1 MKTVFLREK
10 KKHRLNLELFIAK
23 RLIKGKQ
30 HKISISA
37 PIIKIAIAAIAL
49 GILMMLIAMATG
61 VGLKYKI
68 REKIAAFN
76 GHIQIYN
83 YDNNNSEVS
92 VIPVS
97 LEQKFYPEFK
107 LVEGVRHVQAVAT
120 KAGIIRTEDTFEG
133 VIAKGVGKDYDW
145 RAFEEF
151 LVVGSLPDF
160 TGDLNSEVLMSRLMA
175 SRLQM
180 GVGDEF
186 FTFFLKEEDP
196 SKIPNQRKFKI
207 TGIYDSGFE
216 EFDGTYILAD
226 IRHIQRMNRWE
237 ENEVGNFEV
246 FLTDFDAIDEKS
258 AQIYGQTLSTL
269 DTQTIKNK
277 YYKIFEWIGL
287 FDFNIGIIIG
297 IMIIVGG
304 INMITALLVLILER
318 TPMIGVLKALGAAN
332 WSIRKVF
339 LYNAAYLILI
349 GLFWGNLLGLG
360 LIWFQDRFKYFR
372 FPNPQEYYIEYIPVY
387 IDLPIILFLNL
398 GVLLLCMLMLLI
410 PSHIITRI
418 SPVKAIKFD

>member
-1 MKTVFLREK
+1 M
-10 KKHRLNLELFIAK
+10 NLELFIAK

-49 GILMMLIAMATG
+49 GILMMLIAIATG

-83 YDNNNSEVS
+83 YDNNVSDVS
-92 VIPVS
+92 VVPVS
-97 LEQKFYPEFK
+97 LEQDFYPNFN
-107 LVEGVRHVQAVAT
+107 LIEGVRHIQAVAS
-120 KAGIIRTEDTFEG
+120 KAGIIRTADTFEG

-145 RAFEEF
+145 TVFREF
-151 LVVGSLPDF
+151 MMEGRLPEYAS
-160 TGDLNSEVLMSRLMA
+160 DLNTEVIMSKLMA
-175 SRLQM
+175 SRLQL
-180 GVGDEF
+180 GVNDEF
-186 FTFFLKEEDP
+186 STFFLKDEDP
-196 SKIPNQRKFKI
+196 SKIPNQRRFKI

-216 EFDGTYILAD
+216 EFDGTYIFVD
-226 IRHIQRMNRWE
+226 VRHIQRMNQWSSD
-237 ENEVGNFEV
+237 EVGNFEI
-246 FLTDFDAIDEKS
+246 FLDDFDAIDEKS
-258 AQIYGQTLSTL
+258 KEIYGKTLSTL

-287 FDFNIGIIIG
+287 FDFNIAIIIG

-318 TPMIGVLKALGAAN
+318 TQMIGILKALGAEN

-339 LYNAAYLILI
+339 LYNAGYLIII

-360 LIWFQDRFKYFR
+360 AIWIQDQYKIVK
-372 FPNPQEYYIEYIPVY
+372 FPNPQEYYIDYIPVY
-387 IDLPIILFLNL
+387 IDVPTILALNL
-398 GVLLLCMLMLLI
+398 GVLVLCVLMLLV
-410 PSHIITRI
+410 PSYIITKI
-418 SPVKAIKFD
+418 TPVRAIKFE

>member
-1 MKTVFLREK
+1 
-10 KKHRLNLELFIAK
+10 LNLELFIAK

-49 GILMMLIAMATG
+49 GILMMLIAIATG

-83 YDNNNSEVS
+83 YDSNVSDVS
-92 VIPVS
+92 VAPVS
-97 LEQKFYPEFK
+97 LEQEFYPDFN
-107 LVEGVRHVQAVAT
+107 LVEGVRHIQAVAS

-133 VIAKGVGKDYDW
+133 IIAKGVGKEYDW
-145 RAFEEF
+145 TVFQEF
-151 LVVGSLPDF
+151 MVAGRLPDY
-160 TGDLNSEVLMSRLMA
+160 TSDLNTEVIMSRLMA
-175 SRLQM
+175 SRLQL
-180 GVGDEF
+180 GVNDEF
-186 FTFFLKEEDP
+186 STFFLKEEDP

-216 EFDGTYILAD
+216 EFDGTYIFVDL
-226 IRHIQRMNRWE
+226 RHIQRMNQWSS
-237 ENEVGNFEV
+237 NEVGNFEI
-246 FLTDFDAIDEKS
+246 FLDDFNAIDAKS
-258 AQIYGQTLSTL
+258 MEIYGKTLSIL

-277 YYKIFEWIGL
+277 YNKIFEWIGL
-287 FDFNIGIIIG
+287 FDFNIAIIIG
-297 IMIIVGG
+297 IMIIVAG

-318 TPMIGVLKALGAAN
+318 TQMIGILKALGAEN

-339 LYNAAYLILI
+339 LYNAGYLIII

-360 LIWFQDRFKYFR
+360 AIWVQDQYKLFK
-372 FPNPQEYYIEYIPVY
+372 FPNPQEYYIDYIPVY
-387 IDLPIILFLNL
+387 IDVPTVLALNA
-398 GVLLLCMLMLLI
+398 GVLALCVLMLLV
-410 PSHIITRI
+410 PSYIITKI
-418 SPVKAIKFD
+418 TPVKAIKFE